1 MLLEIEEI
9 TQINNRLGKDL
20 ENSIRKT
27 NERGYLE
34 RIFADKQDEQLQLP
48 NLKNRIAEGGL
59 AGAMAQ
65 IEWKKPRNQIPL
77 GGSMRAGDLGG
88 SGRKPTSKF

>member
-1 MLLEIEEI
+1 MLQEIEEI
-9 TQINNRLGKDL
+9 TEINNRLGKDL

-27 NERGYLE
+27 NERDYLE
-34 RIFADKQDEQLQLP
+34 RLFANKQDKQLQLP
-48 NLKNRIAEGGL
+48 NLKNRIAEGSL

-77 GGSMRAGDLGG
+77 GGSMRITDLGG
-88 SGRKPTSKF
+88 SGRKPISKF